1 MSYVHFDLPTI
12 LSLVSTFA
20 IVIALLFAAVQLRQA
35 NRSRTE
41 QAAIA
46 VIHNSQGDS
55 WTRALEGVSRLPAE
69 ATVDQIY
76 ASGPETAQLIFDFG
90 IRLETIGYMTF
101 LRLVSIEMIDDLLG
115 GTILVFWSRAAAWIE
130 SERVRLGSPKFLE
143 WCEWLADRVR
153 ERRALHG
160 HLPAQIKHR
169 DWR

>member
-1 MSYVHFDLPTI
+1 MSSVQFDLQII
-12 LSLVSTFA
+12 LSIISTLA

-35 NRSRTE
+35 NRSRME

-55 WTRALEGVSRLPAE
+55 WTRALEAVSRLPAE
-69 ATVDQIY
+69 ATVDQIN
-76 ASGPETAQLIFDFG
+76 ASGPETAQLIFYFG
-90 IRLETIGYMTF
+90 IRLETLGYVTF
-101 LRLVSIEMIDDLLG
+101 LRLVSLEMIDDLLG
-115 GTILVFWSRAAAWIE
+115 GTILVFWSRAGAWIE
-130 SERVRLGSPKFLE
+130 CERVRIGSPKFLE

-153 ERRALHG
+153 ERRAQQG